1 MIQYH
6 TNKTSQNPLLSIL
19 ICTLPEE
26 YRLNMFKGLVAE
38 LQRQCSYFPGQVEIL
53 SEDTKRGEMSI
64 GEKTNVLHNA
74 ASGEYVCRIDDDDK
88 PSWKYIPLILEGCR
102 TGKDIITF
110 DMDFYRDEIYEKT
123 YIINRFLPNGNDWR
137 SKFWAQNY
145 NPTHMYTINEIFY
158 HLCPVK
164 KEIAKQVTFSDA
176 NEMEDVYYS
185 RDITPL
191 IKTEYRI
198 MHVLLSVF
206 HNSKKTPNV

>member
-1 MIQYH
+1 M
-6 TNKTSQNPLLSIL
+6 NNPILSIL

-26 YRLNMFKGLVAE
+26 YRIPKYNSLVQE

-53 SEDTKRGEMSI
+53 TDSTPRGELTI
-64 GEKTNVLHNA
+64 GGKSNLLISRA
-74 ASGEYVCRIDDDDK
+74 KGEYVCRIDDDDK
-88 PSWKYIPLILEGCR
+88 PSRHYIQLILEGCK
-102 TGKDIITF
+102 TGMDIITF
-110 DMDFYRDEIYEKT
+110 DMDFFRDGVYEKT
-123 YIINRFLPNGNDWR
+123 YIINRFLKNGNDWR

-145 NPTHMYTINEIFY
+145 NHTHTYTINEIFY

-164 KEIAKQVTFSDA
+164 RKIANQVKFTDA

-198 MHVLLSVF
+198 MHVLLTVLHDSQKQL
-206 HNSKKTPNV
+206 NA